1 MIRKARVLTRVRNW
15 LFWASLAGTILMLF
29 GLARYVDSGVRAARD
44 ASNARRAE
52 AIVADLKAAVARDPS
67 NYAIADV
74 VARYAAQTDVDVTVV
89 GRGGLYFVV
98 AATRA
103 GPAGGTLHQFDAA
116 LTPLVDEVTST
127 GRPDAHVGD
136 LHENV
141 LRLIAPIGHGTNEPG
156 DYVAIVRVDGSLAA
170 SEAMKGRM
178 LRVSTIFGLWLALI
192 AILNGFLQ
200 LSIDRAMHQVVDE
213 IKSAG
218 DEARAAQTAAES
230 ALTELRDYKSGL
242 DHHALVAVF
251 NLDGEI
257 THVNDVYCRVSKYS
271 REDLI
276 GRTFSKLLAE
286 RQPAGVWN
294 ALRSHLERGEVW
306 NGEIVSR
313 AKDGSPYFVETT
325 VVPLHDAQ
333 DERVQR
339 VVVLGTDVTQRRL
352 DQEALRVARD
362 AAEEAT
368 QAKSAFLANMSHEIR
383 TPMTA
388 ILGYADLL
396 YAMEDGRN
404 EERTEYL
411 TTIRRNGEHLLAVIN
426 DILDLTK
433 IEVGRLEMLLEDTDL
448 VQVVEEVV
456 SLMRVRALDR
466 NLDMHVE
473 YGATLPRHVRTD
485 GTRLK
490 QVLLNLL
497 GNAIKF
503 TETGAVT
510 LKIGY
515 DWGDAPSHGQVRF
528 DVIDTGIGMN
538 EQQLQNL
545 FRPFQ
550 QADASTTRRF
560 GGTGLGLHI
569 SQRLVSLLGGQ
580 LTVTSQPDVGSH
592 FVATIAAPPI
602 GRDVIEVGASGAAV
616 TGRLLAMSRNADERR
631 RHDDAEVPIHVNEHT
646 LRGVRVLLVEDGPDN
661 QRLIALH
668 LRKAGGAVTVAEN
681 GRVAL
686 EMLTTTATID
696 GALAEPASFD
706 LIVTD
711 MQMPEMDGYEL
722 ARVLRRRGWARPII
736 ALTAHAMTGDAERCY
751 AAGCDAYA
759 TKPID
764 RDALISLCA
773 RHARFDASG
782 GGARD
787 PLATTMIVE
796 RPRFDDPE
804 MQALAEEFAIVLPE
818 RIDEIVEAL
827 AASDREGLKRCAHRL
842 KGAAGGY
849 GYPTI
854 SAAARDLE
862 EAVSNGLTLTTP
874 VRRLTALCE
883 AAARQAREGG
893 DDAFG
898 DARASDPLDA
908 DGLSTT
914 ARRRV
919 LLVDDSPDLATLV
932 SWHLRS
938 LDVDVQH
945 ALDGRRAVAM
955 AQQSSPDLV
964 LLDFDLPVMN
974 GLVVMEKLRALP
986 QTAHVPIIFLTGS
999 DNQELQMT
1007 AFEQGANDFIR
1018 KPFQPAEL
1026 KARVRAALHT
1036 QALVAELERQATHD
1050 RLTGLP
1056 NRALLYAKLN
1066 DAIEEHRANP
1076 HLHFALLFLDFDG
1089 FKKLND
1095 TYGHEAGDKLLLEF
1109 AARLRKATRQ
1119 TDPAS
1124 RGLRMLGTPARLGGD
1139 EFVVLLTRLR
1149 RPEDAEA
1156 VVARIQSQLKPPY
1169 SIQGHLIESS
1179 ASIGVALGSKAY
1191 RAADEVVRDADVAM
1205 YVAKSRGG
1213 GCRVVFNPA
1222 MTAEDAVAESDRAAS
1237 DPA

>member
-15 LFWASLAGTILMLF
+15 LFWVSLAGTALMLF
-29 GLARYVDSGVRAARD
+29 GLARYVDSGVRGARD
-44 ASNARRAE
+44 GSNARRAE
-52 AIVADLKAAVARDPS
+52 AIVANLTQAVARDAS

-89 GRGGLYFVV
+89 GRGGLHFVV
-98 AATRA
+98 AATRS

-127 GRPDAHVGD
+127 GRPHAHVGD

-141 LRLIAPIGHGTNEPG
+141 LRLIAPIHQGHGGPG

-170 SEAMKGRM
+170 SEAMRVWM
-178 LRVSTIFGLWLALI
+178 LRASAIFGLWLALI

-213 IKSAG
+213 IRSAG
-218 DEARAAQTAAES
+218 EEARAAQAAAES
-230 ALTELRDYKSGL
+230 ALVELRDYKSGL

-251 NLDGEI
+251 NLEGEI
-257 THVNDVYCRVSKYS
+257 THVNEVYCRLSRYS
-271 REDLI
+271 RDELI
-276 GRTFSKLLAE
+276 GRPFRMLLAE
-286 RQPAGVWN
+286 RQPAKVWN
-294 ALRSHLERGEVW
+294 SLRSHLARGEVW
-306 NGEIVSR
+306 NGEIASR

-325 VVPLHDAQ
+325 IVPLHDAQ
-333 DERVQR
+333 GERVQR

-352 DQEALRVARD
+352 DQEALRDARD
-362 AAEEAT
+362 AAEAAT

-433 IEVGRLEMLLEDTDL
+433 IEAGRLEMVLEDTDL

-473 YGATLPRHVRTD
+473 YGATLPRQVRTD

-569 SQRLVSLLGGQ
+569 SQRLVTLLGGQ
-580 LTVTSQPDVGSH
+580 LTVTSQPGVGSH
-592 FVATIAAPPI
+592 FVATIAASPI
-602 GRDVIEVGASGAAV
+602 GRDVIEVGTSGAAV
-616 TGRLLAMSRNADERR
+616 TGRLLAMSRDADERR
-631 RHDDAEVPIHVNEHT
+631 RHDDVEAPIHVNEHT

-686 EMLTTTATID
+686 GLLTTTATVD
-696 GALAEPASFD
+696 GPLADPAHFD

-736 ALTAHAMTGDAERCY
+736 ALTAHAMTGDAEKCY

-787 PLATTMIVE
+787 PLATTMIIE

-804 MQALAEEFAIVLPE
+804 MQALAEEFATVLPE

-854 SAAARDLE
+854 STAARDLE
-862 EAVSNGLTLTTP
+862 EAVSHGLTLTTP

-883 AAARQAREGG
+883 AAARQAREG
-893 DDAFG
+893 DDALG
-898 DARASDPLDA
+898 DGRAGDGVDA
-908 DGLSTT
+908 DGATT
-914 ARRRV
+914 DARRRV

-955 AQQSSPDLV
+955 AQHSSPDLV

-1050 RLTGLP
+1050 RLTDLP

-1076 HLHFALLFLDFDG
+1076 QLHFALLFLDFDG

-1124 RGLRMLGTPARLGGD
+1124 RGLRVLGTPARLGGD

-1156 VVARIQSQLKPPY
+1156 VAARIQSQLEPPY

-1179 ASIGVALGSKAY
+1179 ASIGVALGSHAY

-1213 GCRVVFNPA
+1213 GCAVVFNPA
-1222 MTAEDAVAESDRAAS
+1222 MKAEDAEAVSDRAAS